1 MSKKVIPASVK
12 AEARKL
18 REELNYHTYRYYS
31 LDDPVISDA
40 EYDELYRKLLDIEE
54 EYPLLVTADSP
65 TRRVG
70 PPPAEGF
77 TPVRHR
83 GRMLSL
89 DNAFNADELKAFAER
104 VGRGLG
110 GRSSSVEYVCE
121 LKMDGVAV
129 ALTYEDGVFTKGATR
144 GDGEV
149 GEDITPN
156 LRTVPAVPL
165 KLLSDKPPTL
175 IEVIGEV
182 FMPEA
187 SFQNLN
193 KERLEKGE
201 PVFANPRNAAAGS
214 LRQLNPA
221 VTASRSLSMVTF
233 GVAFSTGE
241 IPQHHSEELDYL
253 RELGFRLGEHNAGY
267 PTIEEAADYCLTWQE
282 KRRELEYEID
292 GVVVK
297 VDSRVQQAA
306 LGATSK
312 SPRWAIA
319 FKFPPEEK
327 TTRVERILVSVG
339 RTGVLTPVAVME
351 PVFVGGST
359 VTHAT
364 LHNED
369 EVKRK
374 DVRVGDTVI
383 VRKAGDVIPEIV
395 KVVTDK
401 RPRGASH
408 FEMPARCPV
417 CNSKVEREEGEAATR
432 CVNIACPAQTFGRIA
447 HFAGRGA
454 MDIDGLGEVT
464 ISLLLEKGFIADVG
478 DIFFVTREHLNQLP
492 GFKDKSVENLM
503 NAIDAARDRPFWRLL
518 YGLGIRHVGAHM
530 AQVLAKE
537 FPSVDAISSASEEQL
552 IAVEGVGPSI
562 AESVTFFFD
571 QQENLSVVEKLRK
584 AGVRMADEARVIR
597 RGGPLE
603 KKTFVLT
610 GALEGFTREEASEI
624 IEELGGRVTSSVSK
638 KTDYVL
644 AGEEPGSKLDKAREL
659 GVQVI
664 DEAEFK
670 RITGAGT

>member
-1 MSKKVIPASVK
+1 MRAKGIP
-12 AEARKL
+12 AEARAEAERL
-18 REELNYHTYRYYS
+18 REELNYHVYRYYT
-31 LDDPVISDA
+31 LDDPVVSDA
-40 EYDELYRKLLDIEE
+40 EYDEKYRRLSDLEAD
-54 EYPLLVTADSP
+54 YPGLVTPDSP
-65 TRRVG
+65 TQRVG
-70 PPPAEGF
+70 PPPAAGF
-77 TPVRHR
+77 APVSHR

-89 DNAFNADELKAFAER
+89 DNAFNQDELRAFADR
-104 VGRGLG
+104 VARGLG
-110 GRSSSVEYVCE
+110 GRASTVAYVCE

-129 ALTYEDGVFTKGATR
+129 ALTYEEGLLTQGATR
-144 GDGEV
+144 GDGET

-165 KLLSDKPPTL
+165 RLLSASPPQL

-182 FMPEA
+182 YMPEA

-233 GVAFSTGE
+233 GVAYSTGD
-241 IPQHHSEELDYL
+241 IPATHWDELDYL
-253 RELGFRLGEHNAGY
+253 RELGFRLGEHNVRCA
-267 PTIEEAADYCLTWQE
+267 TIDEAADFCAGWQE
-282 KRRELEYEID
+282 KRRELDYEID

-297 VDSRVQQAA
+297 VDSRTQQAA

-319 FKFPPEEK
+319 YKFPPEEK
-327 TTRVERILVSVG
+327 TTTVDDILVSVG

-369 EVKRK
+369 EVRRK

-395 KVVTDK
+395 KVITDK
-401 RPRGASH
+401 RSGKERA
-408 FEMPARCPV
+408 FKMPGRCPV

-447 HFAGRGA
+447 HFAGRGV

-464 ISLLLEKGFIADVG
+464 ISMLLDRGFIGDVG
-478 DIFFVTREHLNQLP
+478 DIFYVTPEQLYELP
-492 GFKDKSVENLM
+492 GFKEKSVDNLM
-503 NAIDAARDRPFWRLL
+503 KAIDAARDRPLWRLL

-530 AQVLAKE
+530 AQVLAKR
-537 FPSVDAISSASEEQL
+537 FPSIDAVSAASEDDL
-552 IAVEGVGPSI
+552 LTVEGVGPNI
-562 AESVTFFFD
+562 AESVVFFFD
-571 QQENLSVVEKLRK
+571 QQENMRVIEKLRR
-584 AGVRMADEARVIR
+584 AGVRMADEARTR
-597 RGGPLE
+597 RKGGPLE
-603 KKTFVLT
+603 GKTFVLT
-610 GALEGFTREEASEI
+610 GALVGFTREQASDI

-644 AGEEPGSKLDKAREL
+644 AGAEPGSKLDKAQAL
-659 GVQVI
+659 GVTVI

-670 RITGAGT
+670 RLTRT